1 MSETM
6 KKIFAFGLLMFAVTS
21 MMFKMIYA
29 DIDGIGINLIWL
41 CLGGYLVSC
50 CSYKK
55 PARVILWIVGSA
67 IVVFLFEAGF
77 TAFCMLIEGV

>member
-6 KKIFAFGLLMFAVTS
+6 KKIFAWGLLMFAVTS
-21 MMFKMIYA
+21 MILKMIYA

-50 CSYKK
+50 CRYKT

-67 IVVFLFEAGF
+67 IVVCCFEVGF
-77 TAFCMLIEGV
+77 TAFYMLIEGV